1 MTTEKWPALVVGL
14 PLAVAGA
21 FMLTPRLARL
31 VDAYIAL
38 HSARVLLSGRD
49 PVFGV
54 PALVGV
60 TSRPYVALVA
70 AILSAGVQ
78 TGDTALR
85 LANALGLVAFAAAV
99 WYLGLTL
106 ALTFGRRVSLL
117 VIALASG
124 ATVFNLTNGLETGW
138 AMALLTAAIACAHAG
153 RAIPVSVC
161 AGLLPFLRPDVTP
174 AAGLVLVYAAWGRSR
189 RQQLGMVAAAV
200 VAAVPWLIWMRVDT
214 GSWLTQTIRAKQ
226 LFYAQGCGPW
236 TWKLAAVAGSTGSAI
251 ATLFPLSLGLL
262 ALGVRRLGRAG
273 ILAIAICL
281 SAYFIA
287 YPGALAPGY
296 SRYLYAI

>member
-70 AILSAGVQ
+70 AILGAGVQ

-85 LANALGLVAFAAAV
+85 LSNACVLVAFAAAV

-106 ALTFGRRVSLL
+106 ALTFGRRLSLL

-153 RAIPVSVC
+153 RPISVSVC
-161 AGLLPFLRPDVTP
+161 AGLPPFLRPDLTP
-174 AAGLVLVYAAWGRSR
+174 AAGLVLMYAAWGRAR
-189 RQQLGMVAAAV
+189 RQQLGMIAASV
-200 VAAVPWLIWMRVDT
+200 VVAVPWLIWMRVDT

-236 TWKLAAVAGSTGSAI
+236 AWKLATVAGSTGSAI
-251 ATLFPLSLGLL
+251 AKPLSAEPRPAGARPEQAGTGGHPRDRDLPE
-262 ALGVRRLGRAG
+262 RLPHRVPGSARAG
-273 ILAIAICL
+273 VL
-281 SAYFIA
+281 
-287 YPGALAPGY
+287 PVP
-296 SRYLYAI
+296 